1 MITAKEET
9 AEQKLL
15 KMIEANSAGQ
25 PAPAARGKP
34 SWGTAGLM
42 PAVRTA
48 KRFSLAA
55 AVFAVLFFIYEV
67 KTGLDYASRD
77 VTVETGVSTARSSGS
92 AGVIFPVVQ
101 RLSYY
106 LANVK
111 QRDIFQPYETPRQAG
126 GQSPESRHLAK
137 TIEAYR
143 LVGVAWFETVDT
155 ASVMIEDKKTNV
167 TYFLK
172 KGEKLGNINVKTIY
186 ADSALLGLEN
196 EEIIIRYDK

>member
-1 MITAKEET
+1 MMTAKEET

-15 KMIEANSAGQ
+15 KMIEANSAGRT
-25 PAPAARGKP
+25 ASAVRGK
-34 SWGTAGLM
+34 SSQRAAGLM
-42 PAVRTA
+42 TAVKTA
-48 KRFSLAA
+48 NRVFMVA
-55 AVFAVLFFIYEV
+55 AVCAILFFVYEV
-67 KTGLDYASRD
+67 KTGLDYANRD
-77 VTVETGVSTARSSGS
+77 VTVESGVTTTRSSGS

-111 QRDIFQPYETPRQAG
+111 QRDIFQPYETPRLAG
-126 GQSPESRHLAK
+126 GQNQESLRLAK
-137 TIEAYR
+137 AIEAYR
-143 LVGVAWFETVDT
+143 LVGVAWFETVET
-155 ASVMIEDKKTNV
+155 ASVMIEDKKNNV